1 MTSKLAIVLVKVFQ
15 GPILTIG
22 LSLTIINQSYTRNLV
37 KNVKY

>member
-15 GPILTIG
+15 GLILTIG